1 MKKELRAKIGLF
13 AISMIVTAVTM
24 TAALCTLGALLMGA
38 NLIPNDST
46 NTNN

>member
-24 TAALCTLGALLMGA
+24 TAALCTLGVLFGA
-38 NLIPNDST
+38 NFIPNDST